1 MDIQIY
7 KWTCSITGKS
17 YIGQTNDGERR
28 ECAHFNCARNG
39 CINCDHSSL
48 FHEAIRKYGEENFD
62 KEILE
67 LTDQDR
73 GNEIEDYFITAY
85 DTLTPNGYN
94 RRLNSRRKY
103 PIGNEEVNS
112 ECEMSNYELDSFEI
126 RGGGGSVHERRIKET
141 PEWVNDDVVVRAVLI
156 KAFPK
161 LHSSS
166 GHRAR
171 AGRWLRVIHEYY
183 RMGRTASVISKELGL
198 TVNAFN
204 VLTTRIKKT
213 RKLV

>member
-17 YIGQTNDGERR
+17 YIGQTSDGERR
-28 ECAHFNCARNG
+28 EYAHFNCARNG
-39 CINCDHSSL
+39 CVDCDHSSL

-73 GNEIEDYFITAY
+73 ANEIEDYFITAY
-85 DTLTPNGYN
+85 DTLMPNGYN
-94 RRLNSRRKY
+94 RRFNSRRNY
-103 PIGNEEVNS
+103 PIGDEEV
-112 ECEMSNYELDSFEI
+112 EYEMSNYALDSFEI

-141 PEWVNDDVVVRAVLI
+141 PEWVNDDAVVRAVLT

-161 LHSSS
+161 LHSSPR
-166 GHRAR
+166 HRAK
-171 AGRWLRVIHEYY
+171 AGRWLRVIQEYY
-183 RMGRTASVISKELGL
+183 RMGRTLTVISKELGL
-198 TVNAFN
+198 TVNALN
-204 VLTTRIKKT
+204 QLTMRIRKT
-213 RKLV
+213 RELV